1 MIYPLKI
8 LLVEDNPL
16 NQKIVAFYL
25 KKENHHIS
33 IATTGE
39 EAIKIFKPGYFN
51 VVLMDLMLP
60 GIDGFETT
68 RQIREIENAHNDK
81 EKSKII
87 ALTANT
93 LDNDRERCLLQGMDE
108 YMAKP
113 FDINKLNSILK
124 IFNLG
129 DFKPK

>member
-1 MIYPLKI
+1 MIYPLNI

-16 NQKIVAFYL
+16 NQKIVTFYL
-25 KKENHHIS
+25 KKEKHEVFS
-33 IATTGE
+33 VVTGE
-39 EAIKIFKPGYFN
+39 EALQIFKPGVFN

-68 RQIREIENAHNDK
+68 LKIREIENKHPEK

-93 LDNDRERCLLQGMDE
+93 LDNDRERCLLHGMDE

-113 FDINKLNSILK
+113 FDIDKLNSILES
-124 IFNLG
+124 
-129 DFKPK
+129 FKL

>member
-16 NQKIVAFYL
+16 NQKIVGFYL
-25 KKENHHIS
+25 KKEKHHV
-33 IATTGE
+33 IAVATGE
-39 EAIKIFKPGYFN
+39 EALQIFKPGFFD

-68 RQIREIENAHNDK
+68 RQIREIENTHNEK

-93 LDNDRERCLLQGMDE
+93 LDNDRERCLQHGMDE

-113 FDINKLNSILK
+113 FELNKLNLILQS
-124 IFNLG
+124 FNL
-129 DFKPK
+129 